1 MTENIFS
8 ASFDLLMSKLD
19 SIMEY
24 DGVLKGVENFLS
36 KRPWETPF

>member
-1 MTENIFS
+1 MTESIFS
-8 ASFDLLMSKLD
+8 ASFDLLMSKFD

-24 DGVLKGVENFLS
+24 GVLKGVENFLS